1 MTAQRKLLELIG
13 IVEDLGVDL
22 SQIIKPLIHL
32 TLVWSQVAIYES
44 KWAVIYRE
52 PETNCPFVST
62 VTSETRLDFRYSYV
76 VHSMLNFIFD
86 VQKNVATHHWMP
98 FDADIS
104 STFLQVL
111 GYQSVPHLIPLL
123 VLTSHYVLSIQFNN
137 LLESYYNN
145 IGKLRFVLREYDVI
159 KIKLWVRLISCTVPT
174 KDKQV
179 HLVEVK
185 ILLMPLKN
193 P

>member
-1 MTAQRKLLELIG
+1 
-13 IVEDLGVDL
+13 
-22 SQIIKPLIHL
+22 
-32 TLVWSQVAIYES
+32 
-44 KWAVIYRE
+44 
-52 PETNCPFVST
+52 
-62 VTSETRLDFRYSYV
+62 
-76 VHSMLNFIFD
+76 
-86 VQKNVATHHWMP
+86 MP

-111 GYQSVPHLIPLL
+111 GYQSLPHLIPLL